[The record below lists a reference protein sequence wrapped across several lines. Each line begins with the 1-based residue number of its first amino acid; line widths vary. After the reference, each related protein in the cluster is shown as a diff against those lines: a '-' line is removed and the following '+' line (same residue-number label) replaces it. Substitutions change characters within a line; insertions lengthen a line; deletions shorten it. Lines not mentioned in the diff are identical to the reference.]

1 MNKVVTSKEAILAA
15 SRSIVMEKG
24 ISAVSMRSVA
34 DACSIAVGSLNNYFP
49 SKAELLSAAVEDVW
63 RDIFHMGDCTRFD
76 SFSDCLIWLFDRVQK
91 GCARYPG
98 FFTFHSVSFAA
109 GEKER
114 GRLVMQQYFGH
125 IKKSLAQVLKNDRNV
140 HPDAFGTGLT
150 VEEFVDFIFTVFTS
164 MLINGQ
170 DDYRPLLEIVSR
182 CIY

>member
-34 DACSIAVGSLNNYFP
+34 DACSIAVGSLYNYFP

-63 RDIFHMGDCTRFD
+63 RDIFHMGDCTKFD
-76 SFSDCLIWLFDRVQK
+76 SFSDCLIWLFERVQK

-125 IKKSLAQVLKNDRNV
+125 IKESLAQVLKNDGNV
-140 HPDAFGTGLT
+140 RPDAFGTCLT

-164 MLINGQ
+164 MLLNGQ
-170 DDYRPLLEIVSR
+170 DNYRPLLEIVSR